1 MEKKELRKFG
11 LILGT
16 VLAGWG
22 AWWLQTGIGI
32 SIYFLVAAWLLLLS
46 ALFYPL
52 GLKPIYRLSIKLG
65 SILGWT
71 TTRIILVLIFYFII
85 TPIGWWL
92 RLTGKDLLQLK
103 TQKQTKSYWR
113 VAVGR
118 MDKNQLLK
126 QY

>member
-118 MDKNQLLK
+118 MDKNQILK